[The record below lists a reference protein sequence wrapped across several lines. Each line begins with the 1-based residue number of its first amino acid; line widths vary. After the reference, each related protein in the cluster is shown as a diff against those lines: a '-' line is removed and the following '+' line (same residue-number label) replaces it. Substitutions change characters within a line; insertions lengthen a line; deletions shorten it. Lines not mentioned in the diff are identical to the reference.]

1 MTPAVS
7 QVLADLAGRV
17 ARNAAPNIPA
27 ADRAGELGLSALL
40 LGLAAEM
47 WDGAAEIL
55 AQENA
60 DLRALLAA
68 GAKVWGEDTR
78 RRWLDALSQGRDESL
93 RLSAL
98 QSANGELKVALIAL
112 HAELERRDDPE
123 ARALESQVWR
133 ALVAASDRRR
143 LSGSPV

>member
-78 RRWLDALSQGRDESL
+78 RRWLDALSQGRDENL

-123 ARALESQVWR
+123 ARALESQIWR

>member
-17 ARNAAPNIPA
+17 ARNAAPNVPA

-55 AQENA
+55 VQENA
-60 DLRALLAA
+60 DLRGLLAS
-68 GAKVWGEDTR
+68 GARVWRDDAR
-78 RRWLDALSQGRDESL
+78 RRWLEALASERDDSL

-98 QSANGELKVALIAL
+98 QTANAELRVALIAL
-112 HAELERRDDPE
+112 HAQLERQDDPE
-123 ARALESQVWR
+123 ARALEAEVWR
-133 ALVAASDRRR
+133 TLVVASDRRR

>member
-27 ADRAGELGLSALL
+27 AERAGELGLSALL

-55 AQENA
+55 ARENA
-60 DLRALLAA
+60 DLRALLGA
-68 GAKVWGEDTR
+68 GAKVWDEDSR
-78 RRWLDALSQGRDESL
+78 RRWLQALAEGRDESL

-112 HAELERRDDPE
+112 HAELERRDDP
-123 ARALESQVWR
+123 AAKALESEVWR